1 MIEMGFEHRQRDSKA
16 QGLECQEDVRNL
28 EKAGVKSVQ
37 WEGSGDANWLVRK
50 EENQAKLRWQRAS

>member
-28 EKAGVKSVQ
+28 EKAGMKSVQ
-37 WEGSGDANWLVRK
+37 WDGSGDANWLVRK
-50 EENQAKLRWQRAS
+50 EEN